1 MRARPDVVAS
11 QAGVSACST
20 LYFVPGK
27 LSRKRGP
34 IPSRGYLS
42 FSSAETAA
50 SFTDLFRETPPSFGG
65 GAVPGPGGG
74 GGTDVP
80 VARLALCQKTFRS
93 KHRRDSRQ
101 DTIERDADYKAFL
114 ETLQAPP
121 EKPSSDP
128 QFDQSKDDGQKGA
141 PKVAAL
147 VEYLRDRKTR
157 KERGEQR
164 SKRTTRPTEKTLL
177 QKEPVKVRCKTDKKV
192 REVLSKESSASA
204 GGVRRS
210 SKETST
216 PTSQAAKPAKE
227 HSSRPSSKGKEP
239 TTSATSK
246 RRTDAPTRK
255 ADG

>member
-1 MRARPDVVAS
+1 MLHGPTIKPTREPIDAS
-11 QAGVSACST
+11 PPPAFRVS
-20 LYFVPGK
+20 
-27 LSRKRGP
+27 
-34 IPSRGYLS
+34 
-42 FSSAETAA
+42 
-50 SFTDLFRETPPSFGG
+50 
-65 GAVPGPGGG
+65 GG